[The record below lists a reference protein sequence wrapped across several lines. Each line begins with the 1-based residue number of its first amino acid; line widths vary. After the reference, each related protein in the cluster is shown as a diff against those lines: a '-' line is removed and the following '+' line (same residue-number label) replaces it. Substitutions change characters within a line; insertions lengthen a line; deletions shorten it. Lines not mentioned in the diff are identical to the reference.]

1 MVRPFALFRKKEKNP
16 QQNLFSHIKSS
27 SCYQVLFHRFSVFR
41 IKHYAGSVTYCASGF
56 LAKNTDVLDRD
67 LCSVMFSAHHP
78 LLRTLFPEGNYRPC
92 RYSLLLA
99 KHIIKARLGS

>member
-1 MVRPFALFRKKEKNP
+1 MNR
-16 QQNLFSHIKSS
+16 SS
-27 SCYQVLFHRFSVFR
+27 FFR

-67 LCSVMFSAHHP
+67 LCSVMFSARHP
-78 LLRTLFPEGNYRPC
+78 LLRTLFPEGNYQPC

-99 KHIIKARLGS
+99 KHIIKARLVQTRLENENDLAQI

>member
-1 MVRPFALFRKKEKNP
+1 MLFN
-16 QQNLFSHIKSS
+16 
-27 SCYQVLFHRFSVFR
+27 RFSVFR

-67 LCSVMFSAHHP
+67 LCCVMFSAHHP